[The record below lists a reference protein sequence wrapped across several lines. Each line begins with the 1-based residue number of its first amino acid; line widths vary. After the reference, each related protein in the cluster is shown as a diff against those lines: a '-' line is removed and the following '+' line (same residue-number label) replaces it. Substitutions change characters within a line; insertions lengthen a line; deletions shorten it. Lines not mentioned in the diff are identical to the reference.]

1 MKPRLCLLGAGGLG
15 REVQAMLEAHYDI
28 AGYLDTRADMQER
41 LVGTVP
47 VLGTPQT
54 RPEDETLLFLC
65 SVGDPA
71 LKASMVA
78 AVRAHGGRFAQVMLG
93 TLGARSHFGLSCAL
107 AGVRISPD
115 CRVGDYVHL
124 ATGVIVGHDTCV
136 EDFVHVGDGA
146 FIAGGCVIHAGALVQ
161 PRACIARG
169 LTVGA
174 GAEVGLGAVVLRD
187 VPPGAVV
194 VGNPARRIN

>member
-28 AGYLDTRADMQER
+28 AGYLDTRDDMQER
-41 LVGTVP
+41 LVGKVP
-47 VLGTPQT
+47 VLGTPAT
-54 RPEDETLLFLC
+54 RLGDDTLRFLC

-71 LKASMVA
+71 LKACMA
-78 AVRAHGGRFAQVMLG
+78 AQVKAWGGRFARVMLG
-93 TLGARSHFGLSCAL
+93 TLGARSRFGKSCAL
-107 AGVRISPD
+107 AGARISPD
-115 CRVGDYVHL
+115 CRIGDHVHL
-124 ATGVIVGHDTCV
+124 ATGVIVGHDTRI

-146 FIAGGCVIHAGALVQ
+146 FIAGDCVIHAGALIQ

-169 LTVGA
+169 LTIGA

-187 VPPGAVV
+187 VPAGAVV
-194 VGNPARRIN
+194 LGNPARRIN